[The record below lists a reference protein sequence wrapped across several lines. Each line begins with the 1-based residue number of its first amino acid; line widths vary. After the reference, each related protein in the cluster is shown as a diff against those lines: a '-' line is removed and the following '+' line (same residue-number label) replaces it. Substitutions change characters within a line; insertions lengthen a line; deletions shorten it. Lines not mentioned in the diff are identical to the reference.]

1 MKNLL
6 LIFLIIFCSC
16 NDDSIEFELPSGTY
30 TGTFVRSNPQVR
42 LLTSTVV
49 LTFTEHTFDG
59 SSTTENYPLICKGSY
74 NITGSEI
81 EFIESCTRTVDT
93 DWSYTLSGKYQIAQ
107 SDGEFII
114 SRFNADG
121 IIDNYRL
128 RRQ

>member
-59 SSTTENYPLICKGSY
+59 SSTIENYPLICKGSY

-81 EFIESCTRTVDT
+81 EFIE
-93 DWSYTLSGKYQIAQ
+93 
-107 SDGEFII
+107 
-114 SRFNADG
+114 
-121 IIDNYRL
+121 
-128 RRQ
+128 